1 MNNPAASSGVSTK
14 DPINFIVASDGVFNP
29 KLRNKSVA
37 IYSIL
42 NRQKMHRFL
51 VILFFFGS
59 GAGSIY
65 LFYQIPSL
73 PILQGIN
80 EEAIRTAVPL
90 AWVMII
96 PTWILLFFAT
106 MALLQIISR
115 MLDSKKWVSYL
126 APNFQPCLSF
136 GYLQRPCRYQPW

>member
-1 MNNPAASSGVSTK
+1 
-14 DPINFIVASDGVFNP
+14 
-29 KLRNKSVA
+29 
-37 IYSIL
+37 
-42 NRQKMHRFL
+42 MHRFL

-73 PILQGIN
+73 QILQGIN
-80 EEAIRTAVPL
+80 EESIRTAVSL

-96 PTWILLFFAT
+96 PTWVLLFFAT

-115 MLDSKKWVSYL
+115 MLDSKK
-126 APNFQPCLSF
+126 
-136 GYLQRPCRYQPW
+136 